1 MKQSWTWA
9 SLIIRF
15 FEQVVD
21 MPRSSRHKSHKQS
34 KHSSRDY
41 SDSEEDVVKMKEKSS
56 KDDSVRAHRDS
67 ASGEKRKISSQVREG
82 KDSKDLTGHGNGD
95 VLEEYVSSKRRK
107 EKTEKTDVAIG
118 GDRWNGGG
126 DERGDSDRTAEKDVH
141 KGDNLKV
148 DSKGKE
154 NSGKGESLRVDSKNK
169 SKRHESGNAGERKE
183 DSLASAL
190 VDRED
195 SKSKGE
201 SKRKSE
207 RDSSAR
213 KEGKELKD
221 KDRRL
226 DKEKNGG
233 QESKSADVEVK
244 SVDMDAGKKQGP
256 LPGDFI
262 EERQGKRARENA
274 ERALLEEL
282 RNPDLEKEI
291 EKRIRRKREGSTER
305 EKHYDD
311 VKEGDERRLSSKG
324 DRAKDV
330 KYRDDKHKD
339 GVYSDKYQED
349 GYRDDRR
356 RDEKYREEADKDYKY
371 QDDKYREDGEKEA
384 RRRDDRHREDS
395 DRDGRRK
402 DEKHRED
409 GERDSRRK
417 DEKYREGIERDGRR
431 DDKYYEDGDRDNKRK
446 DDRYHEDGDKDSRRG
461 DERYNEDGDR
471 DDRRRENIYRDDADR
486 ESRHKDE
493 KYREDSE
500 RDTRHKDSKQ
510 GEGYDRDKRSR
521 DSKYKDER
529 TARDRSGDKSDLK
542 RSRDDSGA
550 ADHYARKSSAYDDSP
565 THDDRTSRYRDDQG
579 RRRTNEKEDYSDI
592 KSRGTKDQR
601 SDAEKKSTS
610 SARMDSATDRVRSAS
625 RNADLELTSSH
636 GRRRSSPTSNSH
648 APRDHHRT
656 LKQDDSKYRDYNYE
670 ERIRPSS
677 RDHAGAVGGSE
688 KTSSSRSVEK
698 LGQRD
703 DSHFGELSAER
714 RLKSDIRSS
723 PLQLV
728 DKSPSSGT
736 DRRQFSRPDVRR
748 SIDIEESAQRS
759 GGSRDWKDYTGKE
772 ARGAREAMD
781 VLPGEEHLQGD
792 TDTLSVSSPFARTG
806 HFSSGSKPFPPPL
819 FRTGV
824 DSPLGSGLG
833 DDDGR
838 GKSSIRHRRVGD
850 PNMGRIQAS
859 PWRGV
864 PSWPSPVANGFL
876 PFPHAPPPVGF
887 HSVMQPFPAPSMFGV
902 RPSMELNHPGAYHM
916 PDADRFS
923 GPGRPMGWRN
933 QVDDSCH
940 PLHAWDASNA
950 VFGDESHMYGR
961 SDWDHSRN
969 LPGNRGWDTS
979 GDFWKGPNRTGSMEL
994 PSSEKENNSVRS
1006 GDEALGSQSTQ
1017 AAPNDQ
1023 NQIDQLADSPEIS
1036 QPIKSFEKN
1045 ETVASL
1051 EDTGDVA
1058 KMSRKDDV
1066 PLCYVYLS
1074 QLDISAD
1081 LAEPEL
1087 LNKCK
1092 DLIGIEQSISSDVD
1106 DSKILYIE
1114 DLEAKSVSHRL
1125 LNYALFGSNDDSVFQ
1140 KSISLY
1146 KRQKEEFQAKNA
1158 EKLKVLNELVPDSN
1172 QENVNVVDDTTEKLP
1187 PADDMQG
1194 VEDALPNFDMEVDP
1208 KNGIK
1213 NDAGHAETSIP
1224 DDIVTEKSEDAVSAS
1239 EHINLEENPVLDQG
1253 LEEQDVK
1260 EMPLSAEGVEGSSS
1274 PSPPDVKDL
1283 LENASNNEEVRLV
1296 ETKSDPLLNS
1306 DMFSEASEAM
1316 MPESIVPGSVNLSR
1330 IHHSP
1335 ESTH

>member
-1 MKQSWTWA
+1 
-9 SLIIRF
+9 
-15 FEQVVD
+15 

-34 KHSSRDY
+34 KHSSKDY

-56 KDDSVRAHRDS
+56 KDDSVRSHRDS

-82 KDSKDLTGHGNGD
+82 KDSKDLSGHGNGD
-95 VLEEYVSSKRRK
+95 ALEEYVSSKRRK
-107 EKTEKTDVAIG
+107 EKTDVTIG

-126 DERGDSDRTAEKDVH
+126 DERGDCDRNVEKDIH
-141 KGDNLKV
+141 KGDNLKF

-169 SKRHESGNAGERKE
+169 SKRNESGNVGERKE
-183 DSLASAL
+183 DSFASAV
-190 VDRED
+190 VDREE

-221 KDRRL
+221 KDRRSE
-226 DKEKNGG
+226 KEKNGS
-233 QESKSADVEVK
+233 QESKSGDAEVK
-244 SVDMDAGKKQGP
+244 LVDMDVGKKQGP
-256 LPGDFI
+256 LPENLI
-262 EERQGKRARENA
+262 EERQGKRARENT
-274 ERALLEEL
+274 ERALLDEL

-291 EKRIRRKREGSTER
+291 EKRIRRKREVSTER

-311 VKEGDERRLSSKG
+311 AKEGDERRLSSKG

-339 GVYSDKYQED
+339 GVYADKYQED
-349 GYRDDRR
+349 GYKDDKRRDD
-356 RDEKYREEADKDYKY
+356 KYREEADKDYKY
-371 QDDKYREDGEKEA
+371 QDDKHREDGEKDA
-384 RRRDDRHREDS
+384 RRRDDRHREES
-395 DRDGRRK
+395 DRDSRRK
-402 DEKHRED
+402 DEKYRED

-417 DEKYREGIERDGRR
+417 DEKYREAVERDGRR
-431 DDKYYEDGDRDNKRK
+431 DDKYYEDGDRDNRRK

-461 DERYNEDGDR
+461 DERYNDDGDR
-471 DDRRRENIYRDDADR
+471 DDRRRENIYRDDVDR
-486 ESRHKDE
+486 DNRHKED

-510 GEGYDRDKRSR
+510 GDGYDRDKRPR
-521 DSKYKDER
+521 DSKYRDER
-529 TARDRSGDKSDLK
+529 TTRDRSGDKSDLK

-565 THDDRTSRYRDDQG
+565 THDDRAARYRDDQG
-579 RRRTNEKEDYSDI
+579 RRRTNEKEDYSDV

-601 SDAEKKSTS
+601 SDTEKKSTS
-610 SARMDSATDRVRSAS
+610 SARMDLATDRVRSAS

-636 GRRRSSPTSNSH
+636 SRRRGSPTSNSH
-648 APRDHHRT
+648 TSRDHHRT

-688 KTSSSRSVEK
+688 RTSSSRSVEK

-703 DSHFGELSAER
+703 DGHFGELSGER

-728 DKSPSSGT
+728 DKSPSSST

-748 SIDIEESAQRS
+748 SIDIEESTQRS
-759 GGSRDWKDYTGKE
+759 GASRDWKDYAGKE
-772 ARGAREAMD
+772 TRGTREAMD
-781 VLPGEEHLQGD
+781 VLPGEELLQGD

-806 HFSSGSKPFPPPL
+806 HFSGGSKPFPPPPL

-824 DSPLGSGLG
+824 DSPLASGPG

-850 PNMGRIQAS
+850 PNMGRIQGT

-887 HSVMQPFPAPSMFGV
+887 HSVMQPFHAPPMFGV
-902 RPSMELNHPGAYHM
+902 RPSLELNHPGAYHI
-916 PDADRFS
+916 PEADRFS

-940 PLHAWDASNA
+940 PLHPWDASNA

-961 SDWDHSRN
+961 SDWDPSRN
-969 LPGNRGWDTS
+969 IPGTRGWDTS
-979 GDFWKGPNRTGSMEL
+979 GDFWKGPNRTGSMEI

-1006 GDEALGSQSTQ
+1006 GDEALESQSTQ
-1017 AAPNDQ
+1017 AAPSEQ
-1023 NQIDQLADSPEIS
+1023 NQVDQQADSTDIS
-1036 QPIKSFEKN
+1036 QPIMSSIKN
-1045 ETVASL
+1045 ETEASL
-1051 EDTGDVA
+1051 EDIVDA
-1058 KMSRKDDV
+1058 AEMSRKDDV
-1066 PLCYVYLS
+1066 RLCNVYLS
-1074 QLDISAD
+1074 KLDISAD
-1081 LAEPEL
+1081 LVEPEL

-1092 DLIGIEQSISSDVD
+1092 DLIGIEQIISSDVD

-1114 DLEAKSVSHRL
+1114 DIEAKVVSQRL

-1146 KRQKEEFQAKNA
+1146 ERQKELFQAKDA
-1158 EKLKVLNELVPDSN
+1158 EKLKVFSEFVTSSN
-1172 QENVNVVDDTTEKLP
+1172 QENVDFVDDKTEKLS
-1187 PADDMQG
+1187 PAEDMQG
-1194 VEDALPNFDMEVDP
+1194 VEDALPNFDIELDP
-1208 KNGIK
+1208 ENGMK
-1213 NDAGHAETSIP
+1213 SEEGHVETNIP
-1224 DDIVTEKSEDAVSAS
+1224 SDIITEKPEDPVSAS
-1239 EHINLEENPVLDQG
+1239 EHINLEVNSVLDMQS
-1253 LEEQDVK
+1253 EEHDVK
-1260 EMPLSAEGVEGSSS
+1260 EETPMSAEGVEGSCAPL
-1274 PSPPDVKDL
+1274 PSELKDL
-1283 LENASNNEEVRLV
+1283 PAEYASNSEEEKLV
-1296 ETKSDPLLNS
+1296 DTTKCDPLLNS

-1316 MPESIVPGSVNLSR
+1316 MPESVVPGSVNLSR